1 MSAVAKL
8 IGQRYHIKDEMIRAF
23 AFDVVQ
29 SEGWGWGRGM
39 SGNLFTRIADSAV
52 GQKIGLS
59 ESKARMAVYGGA
71 SALALIGVYSAYSA
85 NQVSCSSSGA
95 QDAVAQV
102 AKDNRSSRLFAWSL
116 AIYKSSAGEQSC
128 EEDATCASAKKAY
141 DAAFREMQSIS
152 QKCEAI
158 QALDENDSCPVFTEE
173 APVMVSDAVSG
184 ANPYGK
190 EYYPRDEAL
199 NEARV
204 SGVADAAEA
213 AQNYATMGLPPAEYQ
228 RIMKLPERTDSERR
242 KFMTLTMDQLIGYNS
257 AVDAIKQAREALTRN
272 SQKLKNQKFDEAIA
286 NTNYDLTDI
295 VTLQQ
300 NKDVD
305 RVSCQAEIT
314 ASSGNLSPISWRIK
328 YVISKTSDGNLIAEV
343 WGL

>member
-1 MSAVAKL
+1 ML
-8 IGQRYHIKDEMIRAF
+8 
-23 AFDVVQ
+23 
-29 SEGWGWGRGM
+29 
-39 SGNLFTRIADSAV
+39 GNLFARVADSAV

-59 ESKARMAVYGGA
+59 ESKARIALYGGA

-102 AKDNRSSRLFAWSL
+102 AKDNGSNRLFAWSL
-116 AIYKSSAGEQSC
+116 EIYKSTAGEQSC
-128 EEDATCASAKKAY
+128 EEDAACATSKKAY

-173 APVMVSDAVSG
+173 SPVMVLDAASG
-184 ANPYGK
+184 ENPYGK
-190 EYYPRDEAL
+190 VYYPRDEAL

-204 SGVADAAEA
+204 SSVAGAAEA
-213 AQNYATMGLPPAEYQ
+213 AQDYATMGLPPAEYQ
-228 RIMKLPERTDSERR
+228 RIMKLPERMDSERR

-257 AVDAIKQAREALTRN
+257 AVDALKRAREALAQN
-272 SQKLKNQKFDEAIA
+272 SQKLKTQKFEEAIA
-286 NTNYDLTDI
+286 NANFDLTNI
-295 VTLQQ
+295 VTLEHK
-300 NKDVD
+300 KDID
-305 RVSCQAEIT
+305 RVSCQAELN
-314 ASSGNLSPISWRIK
+314 ASSGNLSPITWRIK